1 MSIASMSDAIDRIL
15 PFDLPPL
22 LYEVVAHPIAQV
34 ALQLDSIL
42 GDGAARPAGA
52 LQLLCQLF
60 QKLII
65 IRKVVHDRHG
75 LAAAP
80 LLFHAEL
87 GDDATW
93 NRLGSVAFAAL
104 AVFCGP
110 PASRAD
116 LADPG

>member
-1 MSIASMSDAIDRIL
+1 MSIASISDAIVRIL
-15 PFDLPPL
+15 PFDLPAL

-34 ALQLDSIL
+34 ALQLDGVV
-42 GDGAARPAGA
+42 GDRAARPAGA
-52 LQLLCQLF
+52 LQLLRQLL

-65 IRKVVHDRHG
+65 TRKVVHDRHR

-93 NRLGSVAFAAL
+93 NRLGRVAFAAL

-110 PASRAD
+110 PASWAD